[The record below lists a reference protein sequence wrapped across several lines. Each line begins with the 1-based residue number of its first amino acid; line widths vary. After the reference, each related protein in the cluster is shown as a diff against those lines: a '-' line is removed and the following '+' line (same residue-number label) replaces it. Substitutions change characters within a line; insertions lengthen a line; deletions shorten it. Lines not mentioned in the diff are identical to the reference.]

1 MKTLLIGSQGS
12 MGQRYS
18 AILEH
23 LKQPFEGVDRD
34 HSSRDIIDRAR
45 DCGRIILA
53 VPTEI
58 HGSLLKRLIPLKKPI
73 LCEKPVVHSTAE
85 LQNIFGQL
93 ERYNT
98 HFTMMFQY
106 SELVGYPHRR
116 KGHTEYNYFRSGKDG
131 LVWDCLQ
138 IIALA
143 NDTIELKNTSP
154 VWKCVINGTKLD
166 LSTMD
171 AAYLSFVNKWITNK
185 HNQKLSDLMKFHKK
199 TEDIFNAAN

>member
-1 MKTLLIGSQGS
+1 MKTLIIGSAGS
-12 MGQRYS
+12 MGQRYR

-23 LKQPFEGVDRD
+23 LKQPFDGVDRE

-45 DCGRIILA
+45 VADRIIVA
-53 VPTEI
+53 VPTDI
-58 HGSLLKRLIPLKKPI
+58 HNSLLKRLIPLKKPI
-73 LCEKPVVHSTAE
+73 LCEKPIVNSTVE
-85 LQNIFGQL
+85 LKDIFNRL
-93 ERYNT
+93 EKHNT

-116 KGHTEYNYFRSGKDG
+116 KGPTSYDYFRSGKDG

-138 IIALA
+138 VIALA

-154 VWKCVINGTKLD
+154 VWKCTINGTKLD
-166 LSTMD
+166 INAMD

-199 TEDIFNAAN
+199 TEDIFNASN